1 MAEDDSE
8 AQHLCNHPRVE
19 IDAWGQRLHGCIQCN
34 QWMNLDGE
42 WLRLPEQDIAAL
54 RGLIGG
60 GATHPKAA
68 STQKKPRARDT
79 GLRKETVVLPWG
91 ATTST
96 GKSLNRATVGL
107 DGRKQP
113 RLVRKAGAGAVTP
126 SHPHGVTGC
135 PSTVGEFCARRLIKW
150 DFPLVTERGEFI
162 GGDDHRNYDGSLK
175 FRGCP
180 FALGISLPLIE
191 REREAIL
198 PVVHDFSD
206 KRVLFASVPRCKVH
220 SRPPKESPVVE
231 GTQDRAESDGI
242 SGGWVLLRRQH

>member
-1 MAEDDSE
+1 MATS
-8 AQHLCNHPRVE
+8 AGTRHCSVAGIGL
-19 IDAWGQRLHGCIQCN
+19 AA
-34 QWMNLDGE
+34 
-42 WLRLPEQDIAAL
+42 EQL
-54 RGLIGG
+54 TL
-60 GATHPKAA
+60 KAA

-96 GKSLNRATVGL
+96 AKSLNRATVGL
-107 DGRKQP
+107 DARNSPGSSEKP
-113 RLVRKAGAGAVTP
+113 GLGGHP

-162 GGDDHRNYDGSLK
+162 GGDDHRKYGGSLK

-191 REREAIL
+191 REREAL
-198 PVVHDFSD
+198 PPVLHDFSD
-206 KRVLFASVPRCKVH
+206 KRVLFASVPRCKLH

-231 GTQDRAESDGI
+231 GTQDRAEQDGI
-242 SGGWVLLRRQH
+242 SGGWVLLRRQL